1 VNDKRVSDPELRE
14 GVQDY
19 LSPNPDL
26 ADLIERECAKGWE
39 GIIERLFP
47 NISYIQSIYSGA
59 MLPYIAPL
67 RHYTGNVPLMNSD
80 YGASESWIAINLDP
94 TCPPENTSFTFIPDF
109 AYFEFIPVHR
119 ESAGFEFLED
129 DSIVGLTDLKIG
141 QEYEVVLTTVAGTI
155 SFLTMFDPLS
165 HQPYTC
171 TRMDCIAKQRVE
183 MILVIAG
190 TTLVTKS
197 IL

>member
-1 VNDKRVSDPELRE
+1 M
-14 GVQDY
+14 
-19 LSPNPDL
+19 SPNPDL

-47 NISYIQSIYSGA
+47 NISYIISIYSGA

-67 RHYTGNVPLMNSD
+67 RHYAGNVPLMNTD

-94 TCPPENTSFTFIPDF
+94 TCLPENTSYTIIPDF

-129 DSIVGLTDLKIG
+129 NNIVGLTDLEIG
-141 QEYEVVLTTVAGTI
+141 QEYEIVLTTVAGTI
-155 SFLTMFDPLS
+155 SILTLLDPFS
-165 HQPYTC
+165 HQHYTSK
-171 TRMDCIAKQRVE
+171 RMDPIAKQQVE
-183 MILVIAG
+183 MILIIAG
-190 TTLVTKS
+190 TTLDTKL
-197 IL
+197 IFR